1 MMNDNILYSVY
12 VYGWPLQLILLCGQ
26 GLNDFKDLPTFPTHK
41 GLLFKM
47 KIFDIFYDIKK

>member
-26 GLNDFKDLPTFPTHK
+26 GLNDFKDLPTFPTHR

-47 KIFDIFYDIKK
+47 KNFDIFYDIKK